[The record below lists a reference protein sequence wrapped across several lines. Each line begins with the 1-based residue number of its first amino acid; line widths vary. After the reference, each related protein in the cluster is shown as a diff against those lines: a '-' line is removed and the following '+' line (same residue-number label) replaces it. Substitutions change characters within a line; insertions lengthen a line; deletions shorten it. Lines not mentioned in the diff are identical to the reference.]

1 MSAPKRTKKPNK
13 KILPLFTF
21 VLSIVVVFA
30 GFIFR
35 YHADPI
41 FTGYEPTSQ
50 VSPNINQ
57 PTSIAFPDKNYQL
70 SILPTSIR
78 DGKWGLHRE
87 TANFLLSSSAP
98 GQLGNIIIYG
108 HNTQK
113 VFAILNNLIVGDSII
128 LKTES
133 NQEYSYSV
141 SEILTVIP
149 DQTEVLAPT
158 DHEVLTLYTCTG
170 LLDQK
175 RLIVKALPAN

>member
-1 MSAPKRTKKPNK
+1 M
-13 KILPLFTF
+13 
-21 VLSIVVVFA
+21 
-30 GFIFR
+30 
-35 YHADPI
+35 
-41 FTGYEPTSQ
+41 
-50 VSPNINQ
+50 
-57 PTSIAFPDKNYQL
+57 
-70 SILPTSIR
+70 
-78 DGKWGLHRE
+78 
-87 TANFLLSSSAP
+87 
-98 GQLGNIIIYG
+98 
-108 HNTQK
+108 
-113 VFAILNNLIVGDSII
+113 GDSII